1 MDFSELTQQ
10 AVKAALKAGGVIRS
24 YQDREVDVIHK
35 EGGDTYAS
43 QVVTEVDRKAQ
54 DAILEVLE
62 DSCHA
67 QGIAVLTEESEDN
80 RARLEKEYFWC
91 IDPMDGTL
99 PFIRGEAGYSVSIA
113 LVARNGSPQI
123 GVVYDPVHDVLWQAT
138 KGQGV
143 QRNGEAWVLQS
154 SGEVLTFTYDR
165 SFIDRPECEEV
176 LKELETYANSLGLK
190 GVVATQ
196 FGGAVINACHA
207 LQHAPGC
214 HFKFSKPQE
223 GGGSLWDYAATACL
237 YEEAGAVASDV
248 FGDPLDLNRPDS
260 TFMNHRGA
268 LYATNEALARRI
280 RELIADFS
288 LRL

>member
-54 DAILEVLE
+54 DTILKLLE

-99 PFIRGEAGYSVSIA
+99 PLF
-113 LVARNGSPQI
+113 VA
-123 GVVYDPVHDVLWQAT
+123 
-138 KGQGV
+138 K
-143 QRNGEAWVLQS
+143 
-154 SGEVLTFTYDR
+154 
-165 SFIDRPECEEV
+165 
-176 LKELETYANSLGLK
+176 
-190 GVVATQ
+190 
-196 FGGAVINACHA
+196 
-207 LQHAPGC
+207 
-214 HFKFSKPQE
+214 
-223 GGGSLWDYAATACL
+223 
-237 YEEAGAVASDV
+237 
-248 FGDPLDLNRPDS
+248 
-260 TFMNHRGA
+260 
-268 LYATNEALARRI
+268 
-280 RELIADFS
+280 
-288 LRL
+288 

>member
-24 YQDREVDVIHK
+24 YRDREVDVIHK

-54 DAILEVLE
+54 DAILKVLE

-80 RARLEKEYFWC
+80 RARLAKEYFWC

-154 SGEVLTFTYDR
+154 SGEALTFTYDR
-165 SFIDRPECEEV
+165 SFIDRPESEKV
-176 LKELETYANSLGLK
+176 LKNSSPTPTPLASRAYSPPSSAVQSSTPATPCNTLRVVTSSFRSLRRVGESLGLR
-190 GVVATQ
+190 GNSLLVRRSW
-196 FGGAVINACHA
+196 
-207 LQHAPGC
+207 GC
-214 HFKFSKPQE
+214 GE
-223 GGGSLWDYAATACL
+223 
-237 YEEAGAVASDV
+237 
-248 FGDPLDLNRPDS
+248 
-260 TFMNHRGA
+260 
-268 LYATNEALARRI
+268 
-280 RELIADFS
+280 
-288 LRL
+288 

>member
-10 AVKAALKAGGVIRS
+10 AVKAALKAGGVIHS

-143 QRNGEAWVLQS
+143 QRNGEAWTLQS

-165 SFIDRPECEEV
+165 SFIDRPEREKV
-176 LKELETYANSLGLK
+176 LKELEVYANSLGLK

-207 LQHAPGC
+207 LEHAPGC

-237 YEEAGAVASDV
+237 YEEAGAVVSDV
-248 FGDPLDLNRPDS
+248 FGNPLDLNQPDS

-268 LYATNEALARRI
+268 LYATNKDLASLI
-280 RELIADFS
+280 RTFTAGS
-288 LRL
+288 